1 VTSIVVDA
9 ALCLL
14 LVSASVGTLVAAPG
28 VDLGG
33 ASHTAATADER
44 HAEAVA
50 ATLAT
55 TTASVNYTL
64 APGARHAAGGPVAF
78 PTTEGPQFHR
88 SSHDTLAGLLA
99 GATVAGLSV
108 DGRRLDH
115 AGDDYRRAV
124 RRRVADAVGS
134 RVQVVAVWRPYAGAS
149 LGATFTVGPDPP
161 TAASVRAATLTAPSG
176 LSTAAGPPPRPPGDR
191 TARALA
197 DRLVAGLFP
206 PDATRLALAG
216 DHPTT
221 SLVRH
226 RYHRAATLLGADLGD
241 SVTADPATTNVTRA
255 NDLLATTLADRVA
268 TDRRTAGDPTGVTGP
283 GSVRLTV
290 RTWGSR

>member
-1 VTSIVVDA
+1 VTSTVVDA

-14 LVSASVGTLVAAPG
+14 LVSASVGTLAAAPG

-33 ASHTAATADER
+33 TSAGGATTDER
-44 HAEAVA
+44 RAEAVA

-55 TTASVNYTL
+55 TTASVDYTL
-64 APGARHAAGGPVAF
+64 APGARHAADGAVAF

-88 SSHDTLAGLLA
+88 SSHGTLAGLVA
-99 GATVAGLSV
+99 DATVAGLTV

-115 AGDDYRRAV
+115 AGDDYRWAV
-124 RRRVADAVGS
+124 RQQVADAVGS
-134 RVQVVAVWRPYAGAS
+134 RVQVVADWRPYAGAS
-149 LGATFTVGPDPP
+149 VTATFTVGPDPP
-161 TAASVRAATLTAPSG
+161 TTASVRAATLTVPSG
-176 LSTAAGPPPRPPGDR
+176 VSTGGGSPDTRAAH
-191 TARALA
+191 ALA
-197 DRLVAGLFP
+197 DRIVAGVFP

-226 RYHRAATLLGADLGD
+226 RYHRAATLLGTDLRDG
-241 SVTADPATTNVTRA
+241 VTDDPATTNVTRA
-255 NDLLATTLADRVA
+255 NDALAAALTDRVA
-268 TDRRTAGDPTGVTGP
+268 ADRRAAGDPTGVTGP

-290 RTWGSR
+290 RTWRSR